1 MTQRRSRSDEAT
13 FAYYTAEAMR
23 AEAEAEQYPESRAD
37 CLLEAAEYWARA
49 GDHERA
55 LSLLRPLIAEGG
67 EDAEYARVNAADI
80 AFGTGDTEQG
90 YAELAALRAA
100 RPRHDGPCQL
110 AAELLA
116 ERGDLA
122 GALEWYNMAVARLSD
137 ADLEEVALS
146 SAGYLTAGM
155 VLAGRAAMRSQLGFP
170 PDDLDQLAPEPGR
183 RGLLSQDRNGTA
195 PQRFTPIDKVGKAV
209 EELGQETRV
218 VQVLIYRRADLAE
231 TESRWPDL
239 LTPEA
244 HDVYYRRQEQQCRQ
258 LSENGTPSII
268 LVAAEP
274 QPMAEFAAQRG
285 GTIHDD
291 DLRLA
296 YLNTKVA
303 RGEVIPWPPPRNG
316 PCWCGSG
323 AKYKKCC
330 GSPAHR

>member
-1 MTQRRSRSDEAT
+1 MAQRRSDSNEPTVADYA
-13 FAYYTAEAMR
+13 AEAMR
-23 AEAEAEQYPESRAD
+23 SEADAEQYPESRAD
-37 CLLEAAEYWARA
+37 CLLEAAQSWARA
-49 GDHERA
+49 GNHERA

-67 EDAEYARVNAADI
+67 ENAEYARFTAADI
-80 AFGTGDTEQG
+80 AFGTGNTEKG
-90 YAELAALRAA
+90 YEEFAALRAA

-122 GALEWYNMAVARLSD
+122 GALEWYNLAAARLTE

-155 VLAGRAAMRSQLGFP
+155 VLAGRAATRSQLGFT

-183 RGLLSQDRNGTA
+183 RELPGRARPNAA
-195 PQRFTPIDKVGKAV
+195 PQGFTPTNDIAKAI
-209 EELGQETRV
+209 EEHGAQTRV
-218 VQVLIYRRADLAE
+218 QFLIYRRADLAE
-231 TESRWPDL
+231 AENRWPDL
-239 LTPEA
+239 LLPEA
-244 HDVYYRRQEQQCRQ
+244 HDDYYHRQEQQCRRT
-258 LSENGTPSII
+258 SENGASSII

-274 QPMAEFAAQRG
+274 QPMAEFAAQHG
-285 GTIHDD
+285 GTVYDD

-296 YLNTKVA
+296 YLNAKAADGDIIT
-303 RGEVIPWPPPRNG
+303 WPPPRNG